1 MFERPSENLLFKAE
15 KKNFFISSLILA
27 LYGITQII
35 LMLFFL
41 ENLQFLSIFTFITGG
56 LYFTAGVFG
65 ITSTKNN
72 SLKLLNS
79 SLSLTIL
86 LMIISFLI
94 AIGSII
100 LILLNFTEKPTC
112 HSRNDNC
119 SLSEAIYVA
128 IYVIFAISAGISIAS
143 FVFLKISYNFGN
155 LFKKTLVLY
164 ITQASRY

>member
-100 LILLNFTEKPTC
+100 LILLKR
-112 HSRNDNC
+112 H
-119 SLSEAIYVA
+119 V
-128 IYVIFAISAGISIAS
+128 
-143 FVFLKISYNFGN
+143 LKTPQ
-155 LFKKTLVLY
+155 KTGHRKLHDDKLE
-164 ITQASRY
+164 SGPKLRE